1 MGLRESLS
9 QRKRAPWPMR
19 NNMIGVT
26 RGDRSASRG
35 RRRDP
40 SAGRQIVVNDEGS
53 DGYWQGMT
61 AGRVIGLLIGVLSGP
76 LAMLIGRGHETA
88 RALAVR
94 P

>member
-1 MGLRESLS
+1 M
-9 QRKRAPWPMR
+9 
-19 NNMIGVT
+19 VT
-26 RGDRSASRG
+26 DRRHG
-35 RRRDP
+35 RVVATR
-40 SAGRQIVVNDEGS
+40 SAGRQIVVNDEVS

-61 AGRVIGLLIGVLSGP
+61 GGRVIGLLIGVLGGP